1 MRDRAGFAQR
11 EENTM
16 KYTGAEIIVKLLER
30 QGIDFVTGIPGGAA
44 LPLYEALSRSPI
56 RHVLARHEQGAGFI
70 AQGAARVS
78 GKPMVCLAS
87 SGPGATNLLT
97 AVADAKMDSIPLI
110 AITGQVPSSLIGTDA
125 FQEADTFG
133 LMLPITKHNWMVR
146 SVEELLEVIPEAFRL
161 AVSGRPGP
169 VSIDVPKDVQ
179 QATLEIDE
187 WPEPATKSVTGPSLD
202 TGALDR
208 ALALMA
214 EAERPLLMIGG
225 GIINAECSEDMLAL
239 AQQQDLPAVST
250 FMGLGIIPNHHPL
263 FLGMLGMHGAR
274 YTNMV
279 LEECDLLIAAGV
291 RFDDR
296 ATGDPAHFVPN
307 ARIVHIDIDAGELNK
322 IKAATIAV
330 QADIGEALRCLF
342 ERGKVTRRPEWRK
355 RIEELR
361 KAYPLIT
368 DEADGLFSPHGLLK
382 ALAES
387 APAGS
392 TVVTDV
398 GQHQMWTAQVYPF
411 DRPRQWISSG
421 GLGTMGFGLPAA
433 IGAALQEPGRTVLC
447 ISGDGSLMMNL
458 QELDTLA
465 EHGLPIKLI
474 IMNNQHLGLVK
485 QQQKLFY
492 GSRYHGIRNQRTLDF
507 PAVARAMGIEGID
520 LRGCDDPAKT
530 LRQALNAPGPCLINV
545 PIDPEAMV
553 LPMVPSGAANREMI
567 LHDPETQQKEAA
579 L

>member
-1 MRDRAGFAQR
+1 VPSEAAQR
-11 EENTM
+11 EEETM

-30 QGIDFVTGIPGGAA
+30 QGVEFVAGIPGGAA
-44 LPLYEALSRSPI
+44 LPLYEALSRSEI

-110 AITGQVPSSLIGTDA
+110 AITGQVPTSLIGTDA

-146 SVEELLEVIPEAFRL
+146 SVEELLEIIPEAFRL
-161 AVSGRPGP
+161 AMSGRPGP

-179 QATLEIDE
+179 QATMEIDE
-187 WPEPATKSVTGPSLD
+187 WPEPGTRID
-202 TGALDR
+202 TAPAIDTTALDQ
-208 ALALMA
+208 ALALIA
-214 EAERPLLMIGG
+214 EAKRPMLMIGG
-225 GIINAECSEDMLAL
+225 GVINAECSEDVLAL
-239 AQQQDLPAVST
+239 AQQQDLPSVAS
-250 FMGLGIIPNHHPL
+250 FMGLGVLPNHHPL

-274 YTNMV
+274 YTNMA

-307 ARIVHIDIDAGELNK
+307 ARIIHIDIDAGELNK
-322 IKAATIAV
+322 IKPATLAI
-330 QADIGEALRCLF
+330 QADIGEAVRYLF
-342 ERGKVTRRPEWRK
+342 TQGKVSRRPEWRK
-355 RIEELR
+355 RIDALR
-361 KAYPLIT
+361 RAYPLII
-368 DEADGLFSPHGLLK
+368 DEADGLFSHHGLLRTV
-382 ALAES
+382 AEL
-387 APAGS
+387 APADS

-411 DRPRQWISSG
+411 SRPRQWISSG

-433 IGAALQEPGRTVLC
+433 IGAALREPGRTVLC

-465 EHGLPIKLI
+465 EHGLPVKLI
-474 IMNNQHLGLVK
+474 VMNNQHLGLVK

-492 GSRYHGIRNQRTLDF
+492 GSRYHGIRNQRSLDF
-507 PAVARAMGIEGID
+507 TAVARAMGIEGID
-520 LRGCDDPAKT
+520 LQECDDPAED
-530 LRQALNAPGPCLINV
+530 LRQALNTAGPSLINV

-553 LPMVPSGAANREMI
+553 FPMVPSGAANREMI
-567 LHDPETQQKEAA
+567 LQDPEQDQKEAA

>member
-1 MRDRAGFAQR
+1 
-11 EENTM
+11 M

-30 QGIDFVTGIPGGAA
+30 QGVDFVSGIPGGAT
-44 LPLYEALSRSPI
+44 LPLYEALSHSPI

-78 GKPMVCLAS
+78 GRPMVCLAS
-87 SGPGATNLLT
+87 SGPGATNLVT

-110 AITGQVPSSLIGTDA
+110 AITGQVPTSLIGTDA

-146 SVEELLEVIPEAFRL
+146 SVEELLQVIPEAFRL

-169 VSIDVPKDVQ
+169 VAIDIPKDVQ
-179 QATLEIDE
+179 LAKMEIDE
-187 WPEPATKSVTGPSLD
+187 WPEPARKEASAPPANHA
-202 TGALDR
+202 ALDQ
-208 ALALMA
+208 ALELMA
-214 EAERPLLMIGG
+214 AAKRPLLMIGG
-225 GIINAECSEDMLAL
+225 GIINAECSEEILAL
-239 AQQQDLPAVST
+239 AQQQDLPAVAT
-250 FMGLGIIPNHHPL
+250 FMGLGIIPHHHPL
-263 FLGMLGMHGAR
+263 FLGMLGMHGAP
-274 YTNMV
+274 YTNML

-296 ATGDPAHFVPN
+296 ATGDPLRFVPK

-322 IKAATIAV
+322 IKPASIAIH
-330 QADIGEALRCLF
+330 ADIGEAVRYLYH
-342 ERGKVTRRPEWRK
+342 EGKVSRRLEWRQ

-361 KAYPLIT
+361 QACPLIV
-368 DEADGLFSPHGLLK
+368 DEEDGLFSPHGLLRTI
-382 ALAES
+382 AEQ

-411 DRPRQWISSG
+411 SRPRQWLSSG

-433 IGAALQEPGRTVLC
+433 IGAALQEPGRTVIC
-447 ISGDGSLMMNL
+447 ISGDGSLLMNL

-465 EHGLPIKLI
+465 EHDLPVKLI
-474 IMNNQHLGLVK
+474 IMNNQHLGLVR

-492 GSRYHGIRNQRTLDF
+492 NSRYHGIHNQRAMDF
-507 PAVARAMGIEGID
+507 PAVARAMGIAGLD
-520 LRGCDDPAKT
+520 LAECDEPEQA
-530 LRQALNAPGPCLINV
+530 LRQALLKDGPCLINV

-567 LHDPETQQKEAA
+567 LQDPEQQKKEAA